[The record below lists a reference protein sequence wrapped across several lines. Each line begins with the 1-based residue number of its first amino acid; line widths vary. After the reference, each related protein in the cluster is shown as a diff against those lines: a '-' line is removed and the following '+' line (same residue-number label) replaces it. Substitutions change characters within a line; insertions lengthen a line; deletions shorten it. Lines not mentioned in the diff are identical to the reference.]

1 MKTAI
6 DFRDKMLKDRLLN
19 ENKKK
24 ATEIMNALASGTNS
38 FLKYA
43 ETVR

>member
-1 MKTAI
+1 MKNAI
-6 DFRDKMLKDRLLN
+6 DFRDKMLKERLFN

-24 ATEIMNALASGTNS
+24 ATEIMNAFSRDTNG

-43 ETVR
+43 